1 VLASRPLSRAQVL
14 ISSNY
19 AEIMQL
25 NRGLSVTD
33 RKTMSR
39 PNIGEALEGFVIKW
53 FLLTGKL
60 GFVVCAFVI
69 A

>member
-1 VLASRPLSRAQVL
+1 
-14 ISSNY
+14 
-19 AEIMQL
+19 
-25 NRGLSVTD
+25 
-33 RKTMSR
+33 MSR